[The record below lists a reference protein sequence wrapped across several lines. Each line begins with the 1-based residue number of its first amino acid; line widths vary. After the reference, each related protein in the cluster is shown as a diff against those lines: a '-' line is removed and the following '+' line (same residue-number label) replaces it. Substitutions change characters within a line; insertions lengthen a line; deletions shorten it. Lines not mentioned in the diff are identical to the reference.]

1 MLLFLHLCA
10 CCGAGPQLLGPLLSI
25 AFLSCSGPLLT
36 ASLPSRAPDASVSD
50 WLLSFPHTPDSR
62 EGTCSPG
69 HTNTRAP
76 DGPVDICPVAA
87 VGLHSGAGT
96 CYPTPQPGG
105 SLPYSLRGSPLHS
118 LEVTTPQPGGF
129 PFHSLGV
136 PNAQPGGVL
145 CMCISHLVWVL
156 MGGHPVLDLSRPL
169 TTPELSRQPDWL
181 RPVH

>member
-10 CCGAGPQLLGPLLSI
+10 CCGAGPQLLGPLLSV
-25 AFLSCSGPLLT
+25 AFLSCSRPLLT

-118 LEVTTPQPGGF
+118 LEVTTPQPGG
-129 PFHSLGV
+129 V
-136 PNAQPGGVL
+136 PVPQPGGSQCTAWWGSVHVHF
-145 CMCISHLVWVL
+145 SPGVGPHGW
-156 MGGHPVLDLSRPL
+156 PSR
-169 TTPELSRQPDWL
+169 L
-181 RPVH
+181 RSVPPTDHTRAVPAA